1 MRLLKPGRLNNN
13 FVDNL
18 KIPGSKSYSLR
29 ALFIAELS
37 KSSVTLNNLL
47 DSDDTK
53 AMQNALK
60 SLRENKP
67 DIFVSESGIT
77 ARFLTALACITPG
90 SHTIYGESSLN
101 SRPIKDLVEALKQ
114 LGADIEYLEKN
125 GYPPVR
131 ISSDKLKSNTLK
143 ISGGTSSQYLSALLL
158 IAPLLENGLVIE
170 VEGEQTSKPYIDMT
184 IDIMSKFGVN
194 VQNDNY
200 KKYVIKPQS
209 YESDEYTIET
219 DYSSA
224 SYFFAAAALN
234 KSKVEIP
241 NLVLDSKQADK
252 NFLKVLEQFG
262 ANIDLKPGS
271 VSVTGR
277 NLRPINVDMSD
288 CPDQAMTAA
297 VLACFARGKSVIKG
311 IASLRIK
318 ETERIEALQNE
329 LAKMSIKTRSKKDSL
344 TIFGGHPK
352 PARIDTYKDHRIA
365 MSFALAGTKIE
376 GVEIIN
382 PDVVNKTFPGFWD
395 ELSKLAPIEITDVE
409 YPNILL
415 IGMRGTGKSTTG
427 KLLAKK
433 LGKKFIDMDRYIEA
447 KENKKIRDIVLE
459 KGWDYFREL
468 ERKASKE
475 ISTYSGYVVASGGGI
490 VLNPENVKQFKKN
503 SIVVLI
509 NANPKILSKRI
520 RNDKNR
526 LELTGQP
533 TLLGELSE
541 VWKER
546 RDLYFSACD
555 FVVKSGRS
563 NSKKVSQQIIDK
575 IS

>member
-1 MRLLKPGRLNNN
+1 MRLLKPSKLNNN

-18 KIPGSKSYSLR
+18 EIPGSKSYSLR

-37 KSSVTLNNLL
+37 KSSVSLNNLL

-53 AMQNALK
+53 AMQRALK
-60 SLRENKP
+60 DLRENIS
-67 DIFVSESGIT
+67 DIFVNESGIT
-77 ARFLTALACITPG
+77 ARFLTALACINPG
-90 SHTIYGESSLN
+90 SQTIYGESSLN
-101 SRPIKDLVEALKQ
+101 SRPIKDLVDALRH
-114 LGADIEYLEKN
+114 LGANIDYLEKT
-125 GYPPVR
+125 GFPP
-131 ISSDKLKSNTLK
+131 IKINSDNLPGNSLK
-143 ISGGTSSQYLSALLL
+143 ISGETSSQYLSALLL
-158 IAPLLENGLVIE
+158 IAPLLDDGLLIE
-170 VEGEQTSKPYIDMT
+170 VEDGQTSKPYVDMT
-184 IDIMSKFGVN
+184 IDIMSKFGVK
-194 VQNDNY
+194 VENDNY
-200 KKYVIKPQS
+200 KKYVINPQS
-209 YESDEYTIET
+209 YGSDEYTIET

-241 NLVLDSKQADK
+241 NLALNSKQADK

-262 ANIDLKPGS
+262 ANIEFKS
-271 VSVTGR
+271 ESISVTGQ
-277 NLRPINVDMSD
+277 NLRPINVDMSN

-297 VLACFARGKSVIKG
+297 VLACFAHGKSVIKG

-329 LAKMSIKTRSKKDSL
+329 LAKMGINTRSKKDSL

-352 PARIDTYKDHRIA
+352 PARVDTYNDHRIA

-376 GVEIIN
+376 DVEIIN

-395 ELSKLAPIEITDVE
+395 ELSKLAPVEMRDVE
-409 YPNILL
+409 YQNILL

-433 LGKKFIDMDRYIEA
+433 LGKKFIDTDRYIEA

-468 ERKASKE
+468 ERIASKE
-475 ISTYSGYVVASGGGI
+475 ISTYSGYVIASGGGI
-490 VLNPENVKQFKKN
+490 VLNPENIKQFKKN

-546 RDLYFSACD
+546 KDLYFSACD

-563 NSKKVSQQIIDK
+563 NSKKVSQQIVDK